1 MRRIIGIAGAM
12 LIVLLVL
19 VPTVL
24 AADRLAEGGW
34 VLISTGGDV
43 TVPAGEH
50 AQTVLIVNGTATI
63 AGEADTLVVVNGRV
77 ALTGGT
83 VDSLF
88 AVASQVDL
96 DAGSTV
102 TNDVMYVDT
111 TVSQAAGA
119 QVQGTV
125 RDVTGDLAVIGLVLV
140 PAFLLFW
147 IGFALTSIVA
157 ALVLAALAAR
167 QIRAAEAIITHEPGV
182 ALVAG
187 LAGTFLPIVLIIAL
201 FITIIGA
208 PLGLAILFGVWPMLA
223 FVGYIVAAIWI
234 GDWILARTSPEIH
247 RERPYLASVIGM
259 LILGALSVLPFV
271 GAIATW
277 FGFGA
282 VLVLAWRIFR
292 APSVG
297 ATAAP
302 TASPAPMPS

>member
-1 MRRIIGIAGAM
+1 
-12 LIVLLVL
+12 
-19 VPTVL
+19 
-24 AADRLAEGGW
+24 
-34 VLISTGGDV
+34 
-43 TVPAGEH
+43 
-50 AQTVLIVNGTATI
+50 
-63 AGEADTLVVVNGRV
+63 
-77 ALTGGT
+77 
-83 VDSLF
+83 
-88 AVASQVDL
+88 
-96 DAGSTV
+96 
-102 TNDVMYVDT
+102 
-111 TVSQAAGA
+111 
-119 QVQGTV
+119 
-125 RDVTGDLAVIGLVLV
+125 VIGLVLV